1 MARTARAH
9 LLTKP
14 VVNVSPPSLGAFRES
29 AGPAPWQLGARVA
42 LRGLTS
48 LIQKGRPSSCTAGRG
63 PSLPTPW
70 QSCFHNGTGCEHREG
85 LPMARWTRVCN
96 VTVAD
101 AIAARPRHAGSPQQ
115 GRGRTPMQHCRLARH
130 IWHRRPCCVAAK
142 TPSRS
147 IATQRSILCGLGAH
161 RLIEPRSSGG
171 MELPRAERFRWVVPW
186 AAVAVASAGLGSD
199 AVRAA
204 AASTTESIVLASRAV
219 RPPEVSS
226 LVVPTDAAIALTHS
240 CNDCSAV
247 GRVLAA
253 SGGPKAQAAQ
263 YRQVN
268 VPLGEMRAG
277 LSRTQQQRGQGADPE
292 AQKQTAR

>member
-1 MARTARAH
+1 MI
-9 LLTKP
+9 
-14 VVNVSPPSLGAFRES
+14 V
-29 AGPAPWQLGARVA
+29 
-42 LRGLTS
+42 
-48 LIQKGRPSSCTAGRG
+48 
-63 PSLPTPW
+63 
-70 QSCFHNGTGCEHREG
+70 
-85 LPMARWTRVCN
+85 
-96 VTVAD
+96 
-101 AIAARPRHAGSPQQ
+101 
-115 GRGRTPMQHCRLARH
+115 ARH
-130 IWHRRPCCVAAK
+130 SNKFDPAGAAEQLHGG
-142 TPSRS
+142 SRAIS
-147 IATQRSILCGLGAH
+147 ANSLAI

-171 MELPRAERFRWVVPW
+171 MELPRAERFRWVAPW

-204 AASTTESIVLASRAV
+204 AASTAESIGLASRAV

-277 LSRTQQQRGQGADPE
+277 LSRTQQQRGQEADPE